1 MLPENELILMNRLRK
16 KKDEP
21 WTLEQL
27 SLYFGVPISYV
38 KEQIQSSPRDLRHA
52 SRKTVSTMS

>member
-1 MLPENELILMNRLRK
+1 MNEFDLIVMRRLHK
-16 KKDEP
+16 KKDAP

-38 KEQIQSSPRDLRHA
+38 KEQIQSSPRDMRHA